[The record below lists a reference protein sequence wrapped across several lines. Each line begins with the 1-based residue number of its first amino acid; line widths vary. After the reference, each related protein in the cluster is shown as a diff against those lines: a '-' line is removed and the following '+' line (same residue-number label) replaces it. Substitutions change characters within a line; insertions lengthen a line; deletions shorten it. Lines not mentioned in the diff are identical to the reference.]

1 MNNGKTVFSQVMEFL
16 PLHEFRKCVE
26 RYQGDYKVQ
35 SFSCMDQFLC
45 MAFAQLTY
53 RESLRDIKSCLCSMQ
68 TKLYHMGFRGAI
80 SKSTLA
86 DANENRDWRIYA
98 DFAQVLIHTARDLY
112 LNDPFGIDL
121 EQTVYALDATTIDL
135 CLSLFPWA
143 HFRKNKG
150 AIKLHTLLDLRGS
163 IPSFIEITDGKMHE
177 VNILDTL
184 IMEPGSF
191 YVMDRGYLDFIR
203 LYVLHLAKA
212 FFVTRNK
219 SKIKYRRI
227 YSRPVDKTT
236 GLRCDQ
242 TIVLIG
248 LHSAKDYPE
257 QLRLIK
263 FYDSENKKLLT
274 FLTNNFLIKALTVAQ
289 LYQSRWK
296 VELFFRWIKQHLRI
310 KSFYGT
316 SQNAVKTQVWIAIS
330 IYVLVAIIKKR
341 LNLKPELYT
350 ILQILSVTMFD
361 KTDIFQLLTE
371 NELIDD
377 KIEDDNQLLLF
388 NL

>member
-1 MNNGKTVFSQVMEFL
+1 
-16 PLHEFRKCVE
+16 
-26 RYQGDYKVQ
+26 
-35 SFSCMDQFLC
+35 
-45 MAFAQLTY
+45 
-53 RESLRDIKSCLCSMQ
+53 
-68 TKLYHMGFRGAI
+68 MGFRGAI